1 MKQITNKEYEEW
13 QKYKEEKAKGHILLP
28 DTIRF
33 ICGAN
38 DMDPEGAVKIYAQ
51 IYLQAPAE

>member
-38 DMDPEGAVKIYAQ
+38 DMDPEGPVKIYAQ
-51 IYLQAPAE
+51 NCLQAPAK